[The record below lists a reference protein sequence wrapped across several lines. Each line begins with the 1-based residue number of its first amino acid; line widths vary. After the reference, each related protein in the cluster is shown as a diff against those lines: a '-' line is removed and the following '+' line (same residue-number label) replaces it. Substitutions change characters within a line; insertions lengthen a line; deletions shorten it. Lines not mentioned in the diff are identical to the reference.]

1 MSEQRR
7 GPPRGPRLERL
18 EGRTEEGSHASDSLA
33 EPPLGPE
40 SWALLWLPA
49 HPGLQHSLPRASPAP
64 STV

>member
-1 MSEQRR
+1 MSKG

-33 EPPLGPE
+33 EPPLGARE
-40 SWALLWLPA
+40 LGTALWLPA
-49 HPGLQHSLPRASPAP
+49 HPGLQRSLPRASPAP